1 MDYIETKKFASEY
14 RKELIPILKKM
25 GFNASITTKRGT
37 WGDNK
42 ISVLINKVPSNFKV
56 WSDEYI
62 SNYKIT
68 ESAKILK
75 TTIENRLETL
85 FKTKDSI
92 EYSVRFDEKM

>member
-1 MDYIETKKFASEY
+1 
-14 RKELIPILKKM
+14 
-25 GFNASITTKRGT
+25 
-37 WGDNK
+37 
-42 ISVLINKVPSNFKV
+42 V